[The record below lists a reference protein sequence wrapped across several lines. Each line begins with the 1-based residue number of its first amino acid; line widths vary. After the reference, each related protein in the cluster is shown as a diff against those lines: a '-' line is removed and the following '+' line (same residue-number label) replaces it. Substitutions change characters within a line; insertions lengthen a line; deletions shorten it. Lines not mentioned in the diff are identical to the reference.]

1 MKNVLRK
8 SNIAVCILI
17 LIVVCLGIVFASDVI
32 VKEGTLEAEEN
43 IQGERFKST
52 GCTATGLQSVAF
64 GYYTNAT
71 GVYSTAMG
79 AGTTAGAD
87 YSTAMGYLTTAGG
100 DYSTAMGCMT
110 EATGIGSTA
119 IGYDTTSDAVYS
131 TAMGY
136 STTASGD
143 YSTAMG
149 YYTTANGTKSTAMG
163 DSSIASGGSSTAMG
177 QITQA
182 SGASSTAMG
191 TLTIAS
197 GIVSTA
203 MGFQTGASGD
213 FSTAMGAHTIAGPAT
228 YTTAIGKAFTND
240 YQDSFAVGFGQKDFS
255 VESELV
261 TVHKNLHVTYDVD
274 ANTYSEHSAFYDK
287 DTYGAAL
294 DYTEDSSKTIKV
306 NADGETEYDHEAD
319 PVFLQKWV
327 TVKDYDKYTEEDVWN
342 EALEQNIT
350 RRTYQTHQELRSNLS
365 MKVAWLRQCVYE
377 LKQENQTLKDEIAQL
392 KVAVGIK

>member
-1 MKNVLRK
+1 MKKLLK
-8 SNIAVCILI
+8 SKVVVAILI
-17 LIVVCLGIVFASDVI
+17 LLVVCLGIVFAGDVI
-32 VKEGTLEAEEN
+32 VK
-43 IQGERFKST
+43 QGEIEGVKFKST
-52 GCTATGLQSVAF
+52 GCTAEGTKAVAF
-64 GYYTNAT
+64 GNI
-71 GVYSTAMG
+71 
-79 AGTTAGAD
+79 TTAD
-87 YSTAMGYLTTAGG
+87 G
-100 DYSTAMGCMT
+100 DYSTAMGSYT
-110 EATGIGSTA
+110 TANGDYSTA
-119 IGYDTTSDAVYS
+119 MGSITTASEDHSTAMGYGTTADADYS

-149 YYTTANGTKSTAMG
+149 YYTTASGTKSTAMG

-191 TLTIAS
+191 TLTMAT

-203 MGFQTGASGD
+203 MGFDTEASGT
-213 FSTAMGAHTIAGPAT
+213 FSTAMGASTTAGPAT

-240 YQDSFAVGFGQKDFS
+240 DQDSFAVGFGQKDFS

-287 DTYGAAL
+287 DTYGTAL
-294 DYTEDSSKTIKV
+294 DYTEDSSKTIKI
-306 NADGETEYDHEAD
+306 NAVGQKEYDHEAD
-319 PVFLQKWV
+319 PLFLQKWV
-327 TVKDYDKYTEEDVWN
+327 TVKDYDKYTEEEVWN

-365 MKVAWLRQCVYE
+365 MKVAWLRQCVFE
-377 LKQENQTLKDEIAQL
+377 LKQENQTLKDEITQL
-392 KVAVGIK
+392 KVAVGIE

>member
-8 SNIAVCILI
+8 SNIAVGILV
-17 LIVVCLGIVFASDVI
+17 LIAVCLGIVFASDVI
-32 VKEGTLEAEEN
+32 VKEGVIE
-43 IQGERFKST
+43 GVKFKST
-52 GCTATGLQSVAF
+52 GCTATGTKAVAF

-71 GVYSTAMG
+71 GLYSTAMG
-79 AGTTAGAD
+79 TGTTAGAD
-87 YSTAMGYLTTAGG
+87 YSTAMGSYTTANG
-100 DYSTAMGCMT
+100 DYSTAMGSIT
-110 EATGIGSTA
+110 TASEDHSTA
-119 IGYDTTSDAVYS
+119 MGYGTTADADYS
-131 TAMGY
+131 IAMGY